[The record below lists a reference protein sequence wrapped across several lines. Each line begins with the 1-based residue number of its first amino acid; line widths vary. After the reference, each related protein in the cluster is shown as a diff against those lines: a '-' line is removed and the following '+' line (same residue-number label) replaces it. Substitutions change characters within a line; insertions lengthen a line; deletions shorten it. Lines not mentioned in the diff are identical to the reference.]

1 MSRKKRGNNERRF
14 SDPEPPQDNR
24 GEPVPGT
31 GHDTKKAKQ
40 KMDKE
45 NRTSLANAKRCS
57 NKISHG
63 YFAPEIAR
71 FCGLF

>member
-14 SDPEPPQDNR
+14 SDPEPPQNNR

-40 KMDKE
+40 K
-45 NRTSLANAKRCS
+45 N
-57 NKISHG
+57 G
-63 YFAPEIAR
+63 
-71 FCGLF
+71 